1 MFESRAAIARWCTA
15 LCLAVVLGS
24 WNAPQ
29 ALAEPYLTTIGP
41 PWATGDFPTSVAFGP
56 DLDDLDDGSS
66 LLATANTLD
75 DSVSVFEVSPAG
87 ALRALGAPKATG
99 GAPGSVAFS
108 PAGRLL
114 ATANG
119 ESNSVSMFSV
129 GNGDINPV
137 GPPATT
143 GDGPSSVAFSPD
155 GGLLATANG
164 AAGSISM
171 FEVSE
176 VGELHAAGP
185 PVVTAQP
192 PSSVTFSP
200 RDRLLVTTSPVEGSV
215 SVFSVTSTGALT
227 AVGSAATSGF
237 ASSATFSPDGRL
249 LAIGNLPRDRTLPG
263 GRSRCSRCRRPAS

>member
-29 ALAEPYLTTIGP
+29 ALAEPSLTTIGP
-41 PWATGDFPTSVAFGP
+41 PLATGDFPTSVAFGP
-56 DLDDLDDGSS
+56 DRRPDDGSS
-66 LLATANTLD
+66 LLATANALD

-87 ALRALGAPKATG
+87 ALRALDAPKATG

-108 PAGRLL
+108 PAGRLF

-119 ESNSVSMFSV
+119 ESDSVSMFSV
-129 GNGDINPV
+129 AYGDVNPV

-164 AAGSISM
+164 AAGSISV

-176 VGELHAAGP
+176 VGELDAAGRARCP
-185 PVVTAQP
+185 
-192 PSSVTFSP
+192 
-200 RDRLLVTTSPVEGSV
+200 
-215 SVFSVTSTGALT
+215 
-227 AVGSAATSGF
+227 
-237 ASSATFSPDGRL
+237 
-249 LAIGNLPRDRTLPG
+249 
-263 GRSRCSRCRRPAS
+263 GRSRRAW